1 MRLSHTRESGHS
13 AKCGRI
19 VCLQEE
25 YPSINIGQ
33 DWTTFDVGVSKKLLH
48 EEIIDHYRC
57 ELVNVY
63 MKGRLIQVCGP

>member
-1 MRLSHTRESGHS
+1 MIEDVTEVHDVRFSYTRESVHS

-33 DWTTFDVGVSKKLLH
+33 DWTSLEVEVSKKLLH
-48 EEIIDHYRC
+48 EETID
-57 ELVNVY
+57 E
-63 MKGRLIQVCGP
+63 